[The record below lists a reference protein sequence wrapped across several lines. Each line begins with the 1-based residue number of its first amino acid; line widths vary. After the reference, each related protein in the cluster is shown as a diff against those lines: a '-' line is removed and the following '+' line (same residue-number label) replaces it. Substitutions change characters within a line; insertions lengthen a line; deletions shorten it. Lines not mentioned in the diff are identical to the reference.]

1 MADVITRFRLETT
14 QFDSKLRDSAKALQN
29 IAHQAQL
36 GGKDFN
42 DFSQKAIETAR
53 ALGTV
58 QSGANNTKDKLRDLV
73 GSYNDAAKA
82 YNSLSETAKQGEF
95 GKAMA
100 ASLQKLQ
107 QDIKDTKEELYSL
120 GEVASGKGGG
130 LFGEGGLTGMLQ
142 VAGGNMISKGIEKIV
157 GGLTDA
163 WTKSI
168 ELARAGEGVRIA
180 FERLNQPGLLDK
192 LKEATHGTVSEVELM
207 KQAIKFENF
216 KLPLEDLATYLAFA
230 QQKAK
235 DTGESVDYMVNSITT
250 GLGRQSK
257 QILDNLGIS
266 AAELTKRM
274 NEGADMTK
282 AVADIIREEMAKAGD
297 YVETAADKAAQAAA
311 KATDELEKFGRSAA
325 PIAEEWGQVWNA
337 LSIGAMDF
345 ANTLLGPVAKSIRS
359 LQNIWNNGWE
369 DNLTN
374 SPYNIEG
381 KTPKKTGYQ
390 GMGSLQRVQA
400 PGGYVE
406 VTDKNTGA
414 VIGGQHFDNL
424 SDTNSIN
431 AWRKGLVK
439 TPKTGGSGK
448 KNLPEYSDF
457 SKLLF
462 KNGSQDLQAEAP
474 FTSVFSM
481 LKDKSEFDPEN
492 ILGSKSAWESYKDT
506 ITETVGS
513 VGESFNNLTT
523 FTKDFKPFVDE
534 QKKMTEAAKQN
545 QMAMGLAGQAVNAFS
560 SALSSME
567 DPGAKAAGMVMQALG
582 SIALGFAIAS
592 SQANTAGTGWGWLAW
607 VAAGLG
613 AMATAISTV
622 HSLTGFA
629 EGGIVG
635 GNQYS
640 GDNIYGGGAMVNSG
654 ELVLNK
660 AQQGNLASQLQGNGM
675 QNMNIAGR
683 IKGTDIIL
691 SIDRSLKLEGKQ
703 LLTWGR

>member
-1 MADVITRFRLETT
+1 MGDVITRFRLETT

-120 GEVASGKGGG
+120 GEVASGKGGS

-142 VAGGNMISKGIEKIV
+142 VAGGNLISKGLEKIV

-414 VIGGQHFDNL
+414 IIGGQHFDNL

-545 QMAMGLAGQAVNAFS
+545 QMAMGLAGQAVN
-560 SALSSME
+560 
-567 DPGAKAAGMVMQALG
+567 G
-582 SIALGFAIAS
+582 
-592 SQANTAGTGWGWLAW
+592 
-607 VAAGLG
+607 
-613 AMATAISTV
+613 
-622 HSLTGFA
+622 
-629 EGGIVG
+629 
-635 GNQYS
+635 
-640 GDNIYGGGAMVNSG
+640 
-654 ELVLNK
+654 
-660 AQQGNLASQLQGNGM
+660 
-675 QNMNIAGR
+675 
-683 IKGTDIIL
+683 
-691 SIDRSLKLEGKQ
+691 
-703 LLTWGR
+703 

>member
-1 MADVITRFRLETT
+1 MGDVITRFRLETT

-29 IAHQAQL
+29 IAHQAEL

-58 QSGANNTKDKLRDLV
+58 QSGANNTKDKLKDLV

-297 YVETAADKAAQAAA
+297 YVETAADKAARAAA

-448 KNLPEYSDF
+448 KNLPEYLDF

-474 FTSVFSM
+474 FMSVFSM

-506 ITETVGS
+506 ITGTVGS
-513 VGESFNNLTT
+513 VEESFNNLTS

-534 QKKMTEAAKQN
+534 QNKMTESAKKN
-545 QMAMGLAGQAVNAFS
+545 QMAMGLAANAVGAFS
-560 SALSSME
+560 SALAGME
-567 DPGAKAAGMVMQALG
+567 DPGVRAAGIVLQ
-582 SIALGFAIAS
+582 SIASIAMGFAQAAAS
-592 SQANTAGTGWGWLAW
+592 PLVTGTGWGWLAF
-607 VAAGLG
+607 VAAGVA
-613 AMATAISTV
+613 AMATTISTI
-622 HSLTGFA
+622 HQLTGYA

-635 GNQYS
+635 GNSYS

-660 AQQGNLASQLQGNGM
+660 AQQGNLASQLQGNGI
-675 QNMNIAGR
+675 NGMNISGR

-691 SIDRSLKLEGKQ
+691 SVDRSLQLQGKQ
-703 LLTWGR
+703 LLTWG